1 MTVAE
6 ASHRATTKLSA
17 SGMVPVS
24 DTPTL
29 DVSLILSHIL
39 GISRSRLLAH
49 PELSLDGREEEF
61 FVAID
66 RRASGLPVAYITG
79 KKEFW
84 GLDFKVTP
92 AVLIPKPDTETLV
105 ERALELI
112 DATSAG
118 TRMTEPKKLRVLDV
132 CTGSGCIAVSL
143 KHAHPYLD
151 MTATDISPSALA
163 IARENARVILG
174 SDDAIRF
181 VEGDLRQ
188 GLPTTLQTNS
198 SRLSAGYDLVVS
210 NPPYVPTDVTR
221 ELLADGRSE
230 PSLALDGGDDGL
242 DLVRALVENIIDV
255 LAPGG
260 RFLIETGEYNAREAA
275 DWLRKKGFRE
285 VAVRTDLAN
294 NDRVVEGRLA

>member
-1 MTVAE
+1 MA
-6 ASHRATTKLSA
+6 
-17 SGMVPVS
+17 PVR
-24 DTPTL
+24 DTPAL

-49 PELSLDGREEEF
+49 PELTLDGREEAF
-61 FVAID
+61 FEAID
-66 RRASGLPVAYITG
+66 RRESGIPVAYITA

-112 DATSAG
+112 ADASAEAASEAPAG
-118 TRMTEPKKLRVLDV
+118 TPTTEPKRLRVLDV

-143 KHAHPYLD
+143 KHTHPSLD
-151 MTATDISPSALA
+151 MTATDISPAALA

-174 SDDAIRF
+174 SGDAVRF

-188 GLPTTLQTNS
+188 GLPAPLPTS
-198 SRLSAGYDLVVS
+198 SSSLSAGYDLVVS
-210 NPPYVPTDVTR
+210 NPPYVPTDVAR

-230 PSLALDGGDDGL
+230 PSLALDGGADGL
-242 DLVRALVENIIDV
+242 DLVRALVENVIAV
-255 LAPGG
+255 LAPNG
-260 RFLIETGEYNAREAA
+260 RILIETGEYNAREAA
-275 DWLRKKGFRE
+275 DCLRKKGFRE
-285 VAVRTDLAN
+285 VAVRKDLAN
-294 NDRVVEGRLA
+294 NDRVVEGRRP